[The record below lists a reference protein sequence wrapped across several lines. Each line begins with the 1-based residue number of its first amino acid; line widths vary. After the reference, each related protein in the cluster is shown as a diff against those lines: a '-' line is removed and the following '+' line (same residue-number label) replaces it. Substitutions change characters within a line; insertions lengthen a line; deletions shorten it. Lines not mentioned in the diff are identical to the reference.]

1 MEHTICY
8 ISKQSEALIDSEL
21 ESLFGY
27 IVSMNS
33 TLQISGALLHNEGF
47 FLQVLEGDKLRIGEL
62 FSKIRKDKRHK
73 NILMVLDQKI
83 ENRIFQ
89 NYEANFNILKTKD
102 DIKRLN
108 TYLSKYSFKNK
119 YSKNIQTLMEPFLL

>member
-47 FLQVLEGDKLRIGEL
+47 FLQVLEGDKLRIDEL

>member
-33 TLQISGALLHNEGF
+33 TLQISGALLPNEGL
-47 FLQVLEGDKLRIGEL
+47 FLQVLEGDKLRIDEL